1 MLDDTIVAVATAAGP
16 GPRAIVR
23 LSGPAAFAAVRSVAP
38 GLPIPAARVLVA
50 DVALSVPGFAGP
62 VPADVYLWPAPRTYT
77 GQDVAEVHTVGG
89 PPVVEGLTAALLA
102 AGARPAGPGEFTLRA
117 FLAGKKDLTQAEA
130 VLAVVDA
137 GTDADLH
144 AALTQL
150 AGGVTKPL
158 QLLRNDLLD
167 LLADVEAALDFA
179 DEDIEFVAQA
189 AVLTRVVAGL
199 AHLANLNRQLA
210 DRTVSGQSVRVVLVG
225 APNAG
230 KSSLFNALAGRPA
243 ALVSPTA
250 GTTRDYLTVSLAV
263 GGVPVELTD
272 TAGRG
277 TALDSIDADAQALG
291 TARAEAAEVVVWCVS
306 LGDLLTEPAPVPP
319 PGRPAARVLA
329 ATKSDLH
336 PAADAPPG
344 WVVTSAVT
352 ADGLARLLPALTD
365 AVTAAARPPLAP
377 SQARCRA
384 HVTAATM
391 ALRRAHEH
399 AREADPPELLA
410 LALREALAEVG
421 ALAGAVYTND
431 LLDRIFGRFCIGK

>member
-1 MLDDTIVAVATAAGP
+1 MLDDTIVAVSTAAGP
-16 GPRAIVR
+16 GLRAVIRV
-23 LSGPAAFAAVRSVAP
+23 SGPAAFAAVRSVAT
-38 GLPIPAARVLVA
+38 GLPPVTTRCLRPDMPLA
-50 DVALSVPGFAGP
+50 VPGFVSP
-62 VPADVYLWPAPRTYT
+62 VPADVYLWPAPHTYT
-77 GQDVAEVHTVGG
+77 GQNVAEVHTIGS
-89 PPVVEGLTAALLA
+89 PPIVEALTAALLA

-117 FLAGKKDLTQAEA
+117 FLSGKKDLTQAEA
-130 VLAVVDA
+130 VLAVIDA

-158 QLLRNDLLD
+158 QMLRNDLLD

-179 DEDIEFVAQA
+179 DEDIEFVAQTA
-189 AVLTRVVAGL
+189 ILNRVAAGL
-199 AHLANLNRQLA
+199 AHLANLRRQLA
-210 DRTVSGQSVRVVLVG
+210 DRTVSGRAVRVVLVG

-250 GTTRDYLTVSLAV
+250 GTTRDYLTVALTL

-277 TALDSIDADAQALG
+277 TTLDAIDADAQALG
-291 TARAEAAEVVVWCVS
+291 TARADAAEVVVWCVP
-306 LGDLLTEPAPVPP
+306 LGELLADPAPALPSDRPAVLVKAATKADL
-319 PGRPAARVLA
+319 RPAAHV
-329 ATKSDLH
+329 
-336 PAADAPPG
+336 PPG
-344 WVVTSAVT
+344 WIATSAVA
-352 ADGLARLLPALTD
+352 ADGLTHLLPALT
-365 AVTAAARPPLAP
+365 AAATAAARPPLAP

-384 HVTAATM
+384 HVEAATT

-421 ALAGAVYTND
+421 ALAGTVYTND